1 MCRVNQAL
9 EPGRVA
15 AVFVGSSPVP
25 HLSGASKPTLVQNHP
40 LMSAYL
46 LVRPDRIRVRYHFLP
61 KALIE
66 AKRPA
71 PHCCAKRQQL
81 CAYATQLLGR
91 FIDMGPVQSQ
101 LNCSAQYMQKN
112 RRAISSRFAFIH
124 LQGLGVFFHAL
135 GRIVTTVPKAGGTR
149 IVRILLVEGITSIIQ
164 T

>member
-15 AVFVGSSPVP
+15 AMFVGSSPVP
-25 HLSGASKPTLVQNHP
+25 HLSGASKPTLVQNYP

-46 LVRPDRIRVRYHFLP
+46 LVRPDRIRLRYHFLP

-101 LNCSAQYMQKN
+101 LDCSAQYMQKKPEGDQFSICLYPFAGPWHVLPCPRSHRHHRTQA
-112 RRAISSRFAFIH
+112 RRHTYRSY
-124 LQGLGVFFHAL
+124 
-135 GRIVTTVPKAGGTR
+135 TTC
-149 IVRILLVEGITSIIQ
+149 
-164 T
+164 